1 MSKKNR
7 ANKEWKRSLVIKD
20 LERRFA
26 EINILS
32 ESGVFGDPRLSGK
45 NNFISLNYAEAHEM
59 IMLFIILGEISVS
72 TVSWSLKSKRSFN
85 LQLFLSNQQ
94 VLLFLFN
101 SFFNGEILFLSFS
114 SFKIPK
120 KNQIYLASENF
131 SRKRQKKT
139 QKNQQAGFSA
149 ERCLCVR
156 ARERH
161 MHHRDSR
168 FFELRSPH
176 FRKNAASRSFSNTKE
191 ILFSIFRFKCAFS
204 AISHFYLLK
213 SYFDKKT

>member
-1 MSKKNR
+1 M
-7 ANKEWKRSLVIKD
+7 IKD

-32 ESGVFGDPRLSGK
+32 EPGFSDMLDSLEK
-45 NNFISLNYAEAHEM
+45 NNCISLNCAEAHEM
-59 IMLFIILGEISVS
+59 MMLIIIWEENAVS

-120 KNQIYLASENF
+120 KKQIYLASENF

-191 ILFSIFRFKCAFS
+191 ILFSIFRFTCAFS